1 VQLTAVAARGV
12 EAVLAREL
20 TALGAQSV
28 VPGRGAVTFEGELEL
43 AYRACLWLRTASRVL
58 MPLAR
63 FATGGPDELYA
74 GVRTIAWFEHLSET
88 GTLSVDCAASS
99 EVDVHTRFLS
109 QKTKDAICDQLR
121 ERTGSR
127 PSVDRDQPDVRVHV
141 HVGGQ
146 HTTVSLDL
154 AGGAMHRRNY
164 RPRATAAPLKET
176 LAAALLLIARWDER
190 AARGEPL
197 FDPLCG
203 SGTIPVEG
211 ALIAGD
217 VAPGLHRRQHG
228 MLGWRGH
235 ERALWQRLW
244 REAEQRARDGR
255 TRIPPIFACDASAE
269 AIGATREAAASA
281 GVGEHVRCE
290 RVALADSAAPQ
301 GVPPGIV
308 VANPPYGERLGNTS
322 ELLPLYEQLGDS
334 LRRRFPGWTAYLLT
348 GSPALAKHVGLRASE
363 RYPLYNGAIECRL
376 LEYPI
381 DATAVQSEKPPGW
394 RKPSAEAAAFANRL
408 RKNLKTMGRWA
419 EQRGIECYRLYD
431 ADIPEYNVAVDRYG
445 ARVVV
450 QEYAAPRSI
459 DPAVALRRLR
469 DALLVVAEAL
479 QVPREEVVLKVRRRQ
494 VQGGQYER
502 RDGASEEQKL
512 VVSENGLRFEVD
524 LGQHIDTGLFPE
536 QRELRALLAREAE
549 GRAFL
554 NLFAYTCA
562 ASVGC
567 AAAGARSVTSVDLSA
582 SYLAWGKRNF
592 ALNGL
597 SEKPGRS
604 VQFVQQDCGEF
615 LERARERY
623 DLIYL
628 NPPSYSRSHRMRE
641 DFEVKRDHPA
651 LIRAT
656 SRVLAPGGTL
666 YFATHARGFELA
678 PELRAEFAA
687 EDISAR
693 VLPRDYARSPF
704 QAFRFAAK
712 KSSQERG

>member
-1 VQLTAVAARGV
+1 MQLTAVAARGV
-12 EAVLAREL
+12 EAVLGREL
-20 TALGAQSV
+20 IALGAQNV

-43 AYRACLWLRTASRVL
+43 AYRACLWLRSASRVL
-58 MPLAR
+58 VPLAR
-63 FATGGPDELYA
+63 FATGGPDELYE

-146 HTTVSLDL
+146 HTTVGLDL
-154 AGGAMHRRNY
+154 GGGAMHRRNY

-176 LAAALLLIARWDER
+176 LAAAVLLIARWDER

-203 SGTIPVEG
+203 SGTLPVEA

-217 VAPGLHRRQHG
+217 VAPGLHRRHHG
-228 MLGWRGH
+228 VLGWRGH
-235 ERALWQRLW
+235 DRALWQRLW

-269 AIGATREAAASA
+269 AVAATREAAASA
-281 GVGEHVRCE
+281 GVSEHVRCE
-290 RVALADSAAPQ
+290 RVALADSAAPPD
-301 GVPPGIV
+301 VPPGIV

-334 LRRRFPGWTAYLLT
+334 LRRKFPGWTAYLLT
-348 GSPALAKHVGLRASE
+348 GSPALAKHVGLRASQ
-363 RYPLYNGAIECRL
+363 RYPLYNGAIDCRL

-394 RKPSAEAAAFANRL
+394 RKPSAEAGAFANRL

-419 EQRGIECYRLYD
+419 EQRGVECYRLYD

-459 DPAVALRRLR
+459 DAAVALRRLR

-479 QVPREEVVLKVRRRQ
+479 EVPRDEVVLKVRRRQ

-502 RDGASEEQKL
+502 RDAQADEQAKL
-512 VVSENGLRFEVD
+512 VVSEGGLQFEVD

-549 GRAFL
+549 GKAVL

-562 ASVGC
+562 ASVSC

-582 SYLAWGKRNF
+582 SYLTWGKRNF

-597 SEKPGRS
+597 SEKSGRGLKL
-604 VQFVQQDCGEF
+604 VQQFAQQDCGEF
-615 LERARERY
+615 LERTRERY

-628 NPPSYSRSHRMRE
+628 NPPSYSRSHRMHE
-641 DFEVKRDHPA
+641 DFEIKRDHVA
-651 LIRAT
+651 LIEAALRA
-656 SRVLAPGGTL
+656 LAPDGTL

-678 PELRAEFAA
+678 EELRSRHKV

-693 VLPRDYARSPF
+693 VVPRDYARSPF
-704 QAFRFAAK
+704 QAFRI
-712 KSSQERG
+712 SS